1 MYYNV
6 CIVTDPFPRKEAK
19 VDFGDADDA
28 GEANENV

>member
-1 MYYNV
+1 MYV
-6 CIVTDPFPRKEAK
+6 SVLTPSPGFRKEAK